1 MSFNKKHI
9 KRILTPTIFL
19 VLLIVFSKKSATA
32 QQYQAGNFGIN
43 VGVVL
48 ALGTHFDRFGVSLN
62 SYYQKDA
69 VQVNSALK
77 FYFNAKNIG
86 PNQQYV
92 EGVASLGIVY
102 SFGTKDT
109 SVNYFYSSVS
119 NQTHKKNSVGYA
131 YNYYF
136 NTIKTSQF
144 TGTISIQVSDFN
156 LIAENDIFAQPIL
169 DRFRTG
175 AFLFQYQ
182 KDKFLYGINA
192 TLFTGQMGQR
202 VTDENYPFNHVYEN
216 TVGGK
221 YTESSNGLLSAQVQY
236 AGAYYQTYQG
246 SIGVDSERI
255 RHAIQNRFVHDFLV
269 VQKHIN
275 AHVPMLDEN
284 GNQYLFKEGQKIKPM
299 KFYFNGFSNPSIF
312 Y

>member
-1 MSFNKKHI
+1 M
-9 KRILTPTIFL
+9 

-32 QQYQAGNFGIN
+32 QQYHEGNFGIN
-43 VGVVL
+43 VGIVL

-69 VQVNSALK
+69 VQINSALK

-86 PNQQYV
+86 PSQHYL
-92 EGVASLGIVY
+92 EGVASLGVVY
-102 SFGTKDT
+102 CYGEKDT
-109 SVNYFYSSVS
+109 ISNYFFTPVS
-119 NQTHKKNSVGYA
+119 NQSQLKNSFGYA

-136 NTIKTSQF
+136 NSIKTSQF

-156 LIAENDIFAQPIL
+156 LIAENDLFAQPKL

-175 AFLFQYQ
+175 AFLFQYR
-182 KDKFLYGINA
+182 KDKLVYGVNV

-202 VTDENYPFNHVYEN
+202 ITDENYPYHHVYEN

-221 YTESSNGLLSAQVQY
+221 YTESSTGLLSAQVQY
-236 AGAYYQTYQG
+236 TGAYYQSYQG
-246 SIGVDSERI
+246 NIGVDSERI
-255 RHAIQNRFVHDFLV
+255 RHAIQNRFVHDFLSIG
-269 VQKHIN
+269 KHIN

-284 GNQYLFKEGQKIKPM
+284 GNQYLFKDEQKIKPM

>member
-1 MSFNKKHI
+1 MPFNKTHI
-9 KRILTPTIFL
+9 KRILIPTIFL
-19 VLLIVFSKKSATA
+19 VLLIVFSKKSSTA
-32 QQYQAGNFGIN
+32 QQYREGNFGIN

-48 ALGTHFDRFGVSLN
+48 ALGTHFDRFGISLN

-69 VQVNSALK
+69 VQINSALK
-77 FYFNAKNIG
+77 FYFNAKNLG

-92 EGVASLGIVY
+92 EGVASLGVVY
-102 SFGTKDT
+102 SYGAKDT
-109 SVNYFYSSVS
+109 NVNYFYTPIS
-119 NQTHKKNSVGYA
+119 NQSPQKNSVGYA

-175 AFLFQYQ
+175 AFLFQYR
-182 KDKFLYGINA
+182 KDKFLYGINT

-221 YTESSNGLLSAQVQY
+221 YTESSHGLLSAQVQY
-236 AGAYYQTYQG
+236 AGDYYQTYQG
-246 SIGVDSERI
+246 NIGVDSERI
-255 RHAIQNRFVHDFLV
+255 RHAIQNRLIHDMLSV
-269 VQKHIN
+269 WKHIN
-275 AHVPMLDEN
+275 AHIPMLDID
-284 GNQYLFKEGQKIKPM
+284 GNQYLFKDGQKIKPM